1 MFMEYMYPVLD
12 ALRMVYDI
20 GVTANKDAKAMAV
33 VHTTALLETV
43 VGFCGDLYG
52 LWELAGLALL
62 VVMLS
67 MLWLTVAVDDAK
79 NAALSMTLLLVMP
92 RVPWEVASLAYLALT
107 LALLAASSVKL
118 GFIDAFNVSTM

>member
-1 MFMEYMYPVLD
+1 MGIRDRYMYPVLD
-12 ALRMVYDI
+12 ELRMVDDI

-62 VVMLS
+62 VVML
-67 MLWLTVAVDDAK
+67 MIMMTM
-79 NAALSMTLLLVMP
+79 ALISGPCQLLLQNPVH
-92 RVPWEVASLAYLALT
+92 
-107 LALLAASSVKL
+107 
-118 GFIDAFNVSTM
+118 